1 MTANGK
7 LIAELSSQLLGL
19 FSKQDLRVDVFRGQL
34 PTKRTLK
41 ATGMLVKVTH
51 LPTGRAESCG
61 EYLTRAE
68 NELVALSRL
77 VHNIFKSG
85 ETEQD

>member
-34 PTKRTLK
+34 PT
-41 ATGMLVKVTH
+41 GC
-51 LPTGRAESCG
+51 AESCG

>member
-51 LPTGRAESCG
+51 LPTGRAE
-61 EYLTRAE
+61 

>member
-51 LPTGRAESCG
+51 LPTGRAES
-61 EYLTRAE
+61 LTRAE